1 MWTHDFLPA
10 KLSLLICR
18 QGLQG
23 ILSEPVLG
31 LMAAGSLGSHPHAVD
46 VPGWVTPWGGGRPVY
61 CGMFTSI
68 SGLCPLALPPTR
80 CRSCDIRRCLS
91 TLPTLPWE
99 AKSLGCIEP
108 LTLRSPHSVG
118 RSCYSYSEPSK
129 SRLQA

>member
-68 SGLCPLALPPTR
+68 SGLCPLALPPLLDAAVVTSEDASR
-80 CRSCDIRRCLS
+80 HCQLFPGRLS
-91 TLPTLPWE
+91 
-99 AKSLGCIEP
+99 P
-108 LTLRSPHSVG
+108 LV
-118 RSCYSYSEPSK
+118 
-129 SRLQA
+129 A